1 MSDSREGAKRPAI
14 KKPKRTLDP
23 RFVSYRGVWVFVEH
37 ERGHAHPVSW
47 ELIGKGRE
55 LADKLGV
62 HRTVVANMERGRPTT
77 SIVVYVSML
86 WALNLSHHL
95 EPVAS
100 PLLDAEGMA
109 LARSTERNRA
119 SEKRG
124 GLDNDF

>member
-1 MSDSREGAKRPAI
+1 MEDITQRKLGGVNVLTAPPLAVEQTLSAMGHNL
-14 KKPKRTLDP
+14 RTARL
-23 RFVSYRGVWVFVEH
+23 RRNMT
-37 ERGHAHPVSW
+37 
-47 ELIGKGRE
+47 IQQM
-55 LADKLGV
+55 ADKLGV

-100 PLLDAEGMA
+100 PLLDTEGMA